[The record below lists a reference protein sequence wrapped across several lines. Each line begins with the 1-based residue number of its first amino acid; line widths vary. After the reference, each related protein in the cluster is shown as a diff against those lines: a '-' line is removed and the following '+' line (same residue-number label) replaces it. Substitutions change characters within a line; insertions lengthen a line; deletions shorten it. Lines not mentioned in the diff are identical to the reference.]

1 MTHALLALLLGMGT
15 WTSSAKDSS
24 LSLPEPWQPGHTAPI
39 AGAELVLLYPSLDL
53 HLALRALPEP
63 SPAVLERA
71 LLKAEERAALSPD
84 RLARSIERESPETQT
99 HFLGPSEQGPH
110 LGRWVYQDA
119 DGERLYWQVIWRTGG
134 GDWYQI
140 LAFAPMDS
148 AAPVSTVMRA
158 VEAKVSVTTAP
169 PPPLL
174 AKKVKNTCPAD
185 AHFSRAESIAGSKAF
200 AQARAVLTAQQGS
213 DTQIALG
220 ELRLMG
226 LLYRSTEACLR
237 VTLDKHPA
245 CTVYEAPAQSP
256 QDHLLLSA
264 VRDCVDTDTTL
275 SEGLNKVL
283 LP

>member
-1 MTHALLALLLGMGT
+1 MTHALLALLLGMGS
-15 WTSSAKDSS
+15 WTSSAQDSA
-24 LSLPEPWQPGHTAPI
+24 LTLPEPWQPGQTAPI
-39 AGAELVLLYPSLDL
+39 DGAELVLLYPSLDL

-84 RLARSIERESPETQT
+84 RLARSIERDSPGTQT

-140 LAFAPMDS
+140 LAFAPLDS
-148 AAPVSTVMRA
+148 AAPVSSVMRA
-158 VEAKVSVTTAP
+158 VEAKVSVTTTP
-169 PPPLL
+169 PPALL

-185 AHFSRAESIAGSKAF
+185 AHFSRAESIAGSKAM
-200 AQARAVLTAQQGS
+200 AQAREVLLAQDGSAQQ
-213 DTQIALG
+213 TAIG

-237 VTLDKHPA
+237 QTLESFPA
-245 CTVYEAPAQSP
+245 CTVYEAPARSP
-256 QDHLLLSA
+256 QDHVLLQA
-264 VRDCVDTDTTL
+264 VRDCVDSDSTL
-275 SEGLNKVL
+275 SEGLHKVL